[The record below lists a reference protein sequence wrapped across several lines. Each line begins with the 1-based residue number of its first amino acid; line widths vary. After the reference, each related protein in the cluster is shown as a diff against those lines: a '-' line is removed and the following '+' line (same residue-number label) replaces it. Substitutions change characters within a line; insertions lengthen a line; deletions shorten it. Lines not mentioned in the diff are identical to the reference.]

1 MNESQKAL
9 DRIETNFCA
18 CCFDQ
23 YISPCD
29 CPAKE
34 DFEIIK
40 KDLER
45 LEKLEKV
52 IKILKKKL
60 TFSYDNTIFV
70 IHKDIFNKKHPQ
82 IRIVTNYEED
92 ELLKEVLEYEKE
104 VEVDE

>member
-52 IKILKKKL
+52 IKILKDRLIDYQGMEFQKCW
-60 TFSYDNTIFV
+60 YDG
-70 IHKDIFNKKHPQ
+70 
-82 IRIVTNYEED
+82 EEEYHYFLVFD
-92 ELLKEVLEYEKE
+92 ENFEIELVDENQFKFLKEVFE
-104 VEVDE
+104 DE